1 MGRPRDGK
9 SERCS
14 KVIPKGKAIQ
24 QNASCKAQS
33 TAIGD
38 GRQKL
43 ARQLGMGE
51 VAQILAIREGARG
64 WQRDVEKR

>member
-1 MGRPRDGK
+1 M
-9 SERCS
+9 
-14 KVIPKGKAIQ
+14 IPKGKAIQ

-43 ARQLGMGE
+43 ARQLGMVK
-51 VAQILAIREGARG
+51 VAQILAIREGARE
-64 WQRDVEKR
+64 W

>member
-1 MGRPRDGK
+1 M
-9 SERCS
+9 
-14 KVIPKGKAIQ
+14 IPKGKAIQ
-24 QNASCKAQS
+24 QNASCKAPS

-43 ARQLGMGE
+43 ARQPRVGE

-64 WQRDVEKR
+64 WQRDMEER

>member
-9 SERCS
+9 DERCS

-24 QNASCKAQS
+24 QNALYKAQS
-33 TAIGD
+33 IAVGD

-43 ARQLGMGE
+43 ARQLGIVK
-51 VAQILAIREGARG
+51 VA
-64 WQRDVEKR
+64 